1 MYGLEIYLSSRKK
14 KMNEWKEENN
24 KAKNKTNKQKKTR
37 LGMGLGIKLVVE
49 LLGQMVVQFNFFLV
63 LGIELQVWH
72 KLGKCSSNDL
82 HPQSF
87 V

>member
-1 MYGLEIYLSSRKK
+1 
-14 KMNEWKEENN
+14 
-24 KAKNKTNKQKKTR
+24 
-37 LGMGLGIKLVVE
+37 MGLGIKLVVE